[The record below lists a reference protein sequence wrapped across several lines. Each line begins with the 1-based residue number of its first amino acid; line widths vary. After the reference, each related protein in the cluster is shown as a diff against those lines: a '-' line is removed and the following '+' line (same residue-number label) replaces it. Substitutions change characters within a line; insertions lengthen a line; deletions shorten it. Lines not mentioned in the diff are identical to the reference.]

1 MTVDVRVHSLDR
13 FAREVELSVITG
25 PDVGLELHWERPEL
39 RIGSADDCDLVL
51 TDVTVSRYHCVIKLG
66 PGGVFIHDLGSTNGI
81 TIGGYNVGTAQLK
94 PGAIIGLGCTRLQV
108 DAASALQVSDSD
120 GQRFGPLIG
129 RSRVMKRLFTRI
141 AQIASSSST
150 VLIEGETGTGKDI
163 IAETIHM
170 KSARAHCPF
179 VTFDCARVTP
189 TLMESELFGHVRGA
203 FTGADAH
210 RSGILE
216 TAHGGTVFFD
226 EMGEL
231 PLELQPKLLRALE
244 KRELSRLGSVHA
256 RRIDVRIIAATNRDI
271 RQMVAQGQFRSDLY
285 YRLNVMK
292 VHVPPLRD
300 HVEDIDLLAT
310 HFLRQITGNPEAA
323 LPSEVLGRM
332 ERYDWPGNVREL
344 RTAVERWHVLST
356 SRRLHDIAIF
366 GNERL
371 AESAEIDAPEADIS
385 FRDMK
390 SKAVDEWER
399 CFVDKLIRR
408 HDGNISKAARA
419 AQMNR
424 NYLTLLL
431 RRHGVAVCS

>member
-1 MTVDVRVHSLDR
+1 
-13 FAREVELSVITG
+13 
-25 PDVGLELHWERPEL
+25 
-39 RIGSADDCDLVL
+39 
-51 TDVTVSRYHCVIKLG
+51 
-66 PGGVFIHDLGSTNGI
+66 
-81 TIGGYNVGTAQLK
+81 
-94 PGAIIGLGCTRLQV
+94 
-108 DAASALQVSDSD
+108 
-120 GQRFGPLIG
+120 
-129 RSRVMKRLFTRI
+129 MKRLFTRI

-150 VLIEGETGTGKDI
+150 VLIEGKTGTGKDI

-244 KRELSRLGSVHA
+244 KRELSRVGSAHS
-256 RRIDVRIIAATNRDI
+256 RRIDVRIIAATNRDLK
-271 RQMVAQGQFRSDLY
+271 QMVAQGQFRSDLY

-292 VHVPPLRD
+292 VHVPALRD
-300 HVEDIDLLAT
+300 RVEDIDLLAT
-310 HFLRQITGNPEAA
+310 HFLRQIIGNPEAT
-323 LPSEVLGRM
+323 LPGEVLGRM
-332 ERYDWPGNVREL
+332 ERYDWPGNIREL
-344 RTAVERWHVLST
+344 RTAVERWHVLAT
-356 SRRLHDIAIF
+356 SRRLHDIEIF

-371 AESAEIDAPEADIS
+371 AGSAGIDGPDDDIS

-399 CFVDKLIRR
+399 CFLDKLIRR

-424 NYLTLLL
+424 NHLTLLL
-431 RRHGVAVCS
+431 RRHGVAA